1 MKFTGKW
8 IPDDQAFRQE
18 CLKISK
24 DLSGFKKNPVFCR
37 FINNDNRS
45 YETAVAFYKYIV
57 NKYPQLIEF
66 FEVFKEN
73 DKIGDP
79 TTYNLGPHV
88 ISPGTLRFIKVLGD
102 ITPLLIIKPKV
113 DGAYHIAEIGSGYG
127 GQCAVI
133 KAVFPNC
140 YYDLIDIPESLAVA
154 KSYLKGK
161 DRVKFF
167 DCNNIDH
174 WGHDLVI
181 SDYCISELDQDG
193 VDFYIN
199 AVIQYSRQGY
209 FTCNGAGVLNYFV
222 EQLHKIFFQVRVVRE
237 EPKTSKHSNFIV
249 YAMGNRYL
257 Q

>member
-1 MKFTGKW
+1 MKFNGKW
-8 IPDDQAFRQE
+8 LPDDKAFRKE
-18 CLKISK
+18 CLKIAE
-24 DLSGFKKNPVFCR
+24 DLTGFKKNQVYCR

-45 YETAVAFYKYIV
+45 YDTAMAFYKFIV
-57 NKYPQLIEF
+57 NNYPKLIEF
-66 FEVFKEN
+66 FEFFKEN
-73 DKIGDP
+73 DKVGDP

-102 ITPLLIIKPKV
+102 VYPLLLLKPKL

-127 GQCAVI
+127 GQCKII
-133 KAVFPNC
+133 KSLFPHC

-154 KSYLKGK
+154 KSYLHRS
-161 DRVKFF
+161 DRVKFI

-181 SDYCISELDQDG
+181 SDYCISEMDEDG

-199 AVIQYSRQGY
+199 AVIQYGRNGY
-209 FTCNGAGVLNYFV
+209 FTCNGIGVFNYFV
-222 EQLHKIFFQVRVVRE
+222 DQLHKMFSQVRIVNE
-237 EPKTSKHSNFIV
+237 EPKTTRHNNFII